1 MWRTKLTIWQVEPT
15 GPGNR
20 TTGRLASLA
29 KQNIPTINFCTKY
42 FLDLNV
48 DPVFKGYDNA
58 TEHYQNG
65 VLKIF

>member
-1 MWRTKLTIWQVEPT
+1 MWRTKLTIWQVEP
-15 GPGNR
+15 
-20 TTGRLASLA
+20 TGRLASLA

-65 VLKIF
+65 VLKIFLRE